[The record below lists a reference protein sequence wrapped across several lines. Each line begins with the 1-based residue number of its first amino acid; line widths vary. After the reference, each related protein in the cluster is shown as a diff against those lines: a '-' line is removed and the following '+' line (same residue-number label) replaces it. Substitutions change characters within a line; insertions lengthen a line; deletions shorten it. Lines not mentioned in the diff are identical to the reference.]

1 MRFFR
6 PSAQIQDSL
15 TMCGISGLFDLS
27 KPAQLYDCISKMNDA
42 IAYRGPDDAGVWIDD
57 CGLALGHRR
66 LAIVDL
72 TSAGHQPMH
81 SADQRYVLTFNGEI
95 YNHNQL
101 RSQLADE
108 GASVAWSGHSDT
120 EVLLE
125 CLVRWGVDK
134 ALKAS
139 VGMFAFALWDRHEQ
153 ILTLARDRMGEK
165 PLYWGWQGDVLLFGS
180 ELSAIKA
187 YPGFKAEVDRN
198 SLALMLRYSCI
209 PAPYSI
215 FKNINKLRPG
225 HYITLNLGNPSAAK
239 DAGPQAYWSVNSV
252 VEAGLANPFQGSEVE
267 ATDALESTLLHSIGQ
282 QMLADVPLGA
292 FLSGG
297 VDSSVVVALMQAQST
312 RAVRTF
318 TIGFDETAYDEAI
331 YAKAVA
337 KHLGTEHSELY
348 VRPQDALRVIPG
360 LASIYSEPF
369 SDSSQIPTFLVS
381 QMARQDVTVV
391 LSGDGGDELFGG
403 YNRYLT
409 ARKVWQRMHRLPGFA
424 RSGASKILRSLSPA
438 SWDRLFALTKPLL
451 PERMHL
457 VTPGDKAHKLASVLG
472 LTSGEAFYHQLNS
485 HWDDPASVVI
495 GACEPQTLFTNKNEW
510 PAADSFEHWM
520 MAMDAQIYMPDD
532 ILVKVDRASMAVS
545 LESRVPMLD
554 HRVVELAWRMPLEYK
569 IRGGQGKWL
578 LREVLYRHVPKDL
591 IERPKQGFGIPLDS
605 WLRGPLREWAE
616 ELLDESRLRR
626 EGYLH
631 PEPIRRKWAE
641 HLSGRKNW
649 QHHLWDIL
657 MFQAWLAEQ

>member
-1 MRFFR
+1 
-6 PSAQIQDSL
+6 
-15 TMCGISGLFDLS
+15 MCGISGLFDLS

-125 CLVRWGVDK
+125 CLVRWGVEK

-215 FKNINKLRPG
+215 FKNINKLSPG

-239 DAGPQAYWSVNSV
+239 DARPHAYWSVNSV

-318 TIGFDETAYDEAI
+318 TIGFDEAAYDEAI

-424 RSGASKILRSLSPA
+424 RSGASQILRSLSPA

-457 VTPGDKAHKLASVLG
+457 ATPGDKAHKLASVLG